1 VPLLKINLP
10 LFCALAI
17 GLLLQPEN
25 GAAADRNEI
34 SATLR
39 AVCSGG
45 GDCTAA
51 VKAAITMAKNPQMA
65 DVVGTALADAVAAIG
80 AENPD
85 LATTMLL
92 AITDAPENVQVAY
105 QSAVDVVT
113 ATVPNAV
120 PAELAPKAP

>member
-1 VPLLKINLP
+1 M
-10 LFCALAI
+10 
-17 GLLLQPEN
+17 GLLLQP
-25 GAAADRNEI
+25 GHAAAANRNEI
-34 SATLR
+34 SATLQ

-45 GDCTAA
+45 GDCAAA
-51 VKAAITMAKNPQMA
+51 VKAAITLAKDPRMA

-92 AITDAPENVQVAY
+92 AITDAPESVQVAY

-113 ATVPNAV
+113 ATVPAAV
-120 PAELAPKAP
+120 PAESAPKAP